1 MSVLDRYIL
10 RSLLVNYVTGLLVM
24 ISLYVVLDMFVN
36 MDEFTEHGR
45 SVWQVIGDIANYY
58 APNLFLY
65 YQQLSSAIALFACMA
80 TIARMRR
87 QNEMTAVLSS
97 GVSLYRVAVPV
108 VCFGLATTAL
118 MVVNSELCI
127 PSVAHLLARD
137 HDDLGGE
144 RAFQVLFLRDRDN
157 ALLSAAKFD
166 TETRA
171 LHRLLVL
178 TRDED
183 GAVVRMLEADY
194 ATWEEPD
201 VIHPLGRWKLERGRQ
216 RECAPS
222 GPGRRGPAGEA
233 SESRPQ
239 YYESDLSPEDIQLR
253 QAESWVQHLS
263 LAQLRELKN
272 RRDTN
277 LAAIVRSKHE
287 RITQPIIGVVLLL
300 LGLPFFLDR
309 SPGNI
314 LSDAAKCM
322 VATGLCYVTA
332 FLAQSISSATP
343 SALPFWIPI
352 FVFGVL
358 ATVLIDRIKT

>member
-1 MSVLDRYIL
+1 MNVLDRYIL
-10 RSLLVNYVTGLLVM
+10 RSLLVNYVIGLLVM

-45 SVWQVIGDIANYY
+45 SLWQVLGDIANYY

-65 YQQLSSAIALFACMA
+65 YQQLSSVIALFACMA

-97 GVSLYRVAVPV
+97 GVSLYRVAVPI

-118 MVVNSELCI
+118 MVLNSELFI

-144 RAFQVLFLRDRDN
+144 RTFEVLFVRDRDN

-166 TETRA
+166 TETGA

-183 GAVVRMLEADY
+183 GTMARMLEADF
-194 ATWEEPD
+194 ATWEKPD
-201 VIHPLGRWKLERGRQ
+201 AIHPLGRWKLERAIQ
-216 RECAPS
+216 RPCVV
-222 GPGRRGPAGEA
+222 PGSTNETFEA
-233 SESRPQ
+233 RPQ
-239 YYESDLSPEDIQLR
+239 YYVSDLSPEDLQLR

-263 LAQLRELKN
+263 LRQLHELQDKQSV
-272 RRDTN
+272 N
-277 LAAIVRSKHE
+277 LPAIIRSKHE

-309 SPGNI
+309 SPANI

-332 FLAQSISSATP
+332 FLAQSASAGTP

-352 FVFGVL
+352 FVFGVI